1 MSCALTQGFLLDC
14 QNGFGGAKEV
24 YVMEFANATTITPTL
39 GVITVLT
46 KATGKQFYKYNLVA
60 HTGEADETLTRNREN
75 GTQMSKQSVKFPIN
89 KMTTAVR
96 NELLLLAQNF
106 LLIVVVDR
114 NGTGWL
120 YGYDNGMML
129 ESVAAKTGKALT
141 DRNGYELTFTS
152 DEKNLAYALDPA
164 VLAAL
169 TTPGT

>member
-1 MSCALTQGFLLDC
+1 MSCNLTQGFNLDC

-24 YVMEFANATTITPTL
+24 YVMEFANATTITPTA
-39 GVITVLT
+39 GIITVLT
-46 KATGKQFYKYNLVA
+46 KATGKKFWKYNLIA
-60 HTGEADETLTRNREN
+60 QTGEAEEAFTRNREN
-75 GTQMSKQSVKFPIN
+75 GTQMSKQTVKFPIN
-89 KMTTAVR
+89 KMTTSVR

-129 ESVAAKTGKALT
+129 ETTGAKTGRSLT
-141 DRNGYELTFTS
+141 DRNGYELVFTS
-152 DEKNLAYALDPA
+152 DEKTLAYALDPA

-169 TTPGT
+169 ETVGT